1 MRIASLIPAATEI
14 LFALGVGDD
23 VVAVSHECDFPLQA
37 QDIPRVTR
45 ALLPDGLEAAELDRA
60 VRELSEQGRGLY
72 EIDESRLRALAP
84 DVIVTQ
90 GLCDVCAVSLD
101 EVQGMVERMD
111 PAPQIVPLSPTTFGE
126 VIGDVRAVAQATD
139 AKDAGVD
146 MVREVA
152 DRVDRV
158 RLGVRDVR
166 PVRVAALEWLEPVY
180 TAGHWIPQLIDY
192 AGGED
197 VSGMAGQPSEPS
209 SWEELALAGP
219 EVIVVMPCGY
229 DGERAIEEAETYAD
243 ELAELGAR
251 RIVAVDASA
260 FFSRPGPRLVDGLET
275 LAHILH
281 PERFPHAPTPVLEVL
296 L

>member
-1 MRIASLIPAATEI
+1 MRIASLVPAATEM
-14 LFALGVGDD
+14 LFALGMGDD
-23 VVAVSHECDFPLQA
+23 VVAVSHECDFPPEA
-37 QDIPRVTR
+37 EGIPRVTH

-60 VRELSEQGRGLY
+60 VRNLSEEGRGLY
-72 EIDESRLRALAP
+72 EVDETRLRTLAP
-84 DVIVTQ
+84 ELIVTQ
-90 GLCDVCAVSLD
+90 GLCDVCAISLD
-101 EVQGMVERMD
+101 EVTQIAARMD
-111 PAPQIVPLSPTTFGE
+111 PVPQVVPLSPTSFGE
-126 VIGDVRAVAQATD
+126 VIGDVRTVAAATE

-146 MVREVA
+146 LVRELA

-166 PVRVAALEWLEPVY
+166 APRVAALEWLDPVY
-180 TAGHWIPQLIDY
+180 TAGHWIPQLIEY
-192 AGGED
+192 AGGDD
-197 VSGMAGQPSEPS
+197 VAGFAGQPSERS

-229 DGERAIEEAETYAD
+229 VAERALEEAETYAD

-281 PERFPHAPTPVLEVL
+281 PERFPQAPTPVLEVL